1 MAAEARGP
9 WRFGSLLA
17 ALIFFTLL
25 MPFIAEADFAGRTF
39 VRVGLSVVL
48 LTAIYAVSDKRWVFI
63 VALVFAIP
71 TLTAEWTTHFI
82 HTQTSSIARLW
93 LSASFFWFTAAV
105 VLAGVLRQREVSA
118 DTILGGIS
126 VYLLMVLAFTL
137 LHLLVATLQPGAYQV
152 ASAGPSRFD
161 VEDFALAL
169 YFSFVTLTTLGYG
182 DITPLSRFAQM
193 LTGVEAMTGQL
204 FVAILIAR
212 LVALHVGQRARDEG

>member
-1 MAAEARGP
+1 MAAEAREP
-9 WRFGSLLA
+9 WRFGILLA

-25 MPFIAEADFAGRTF
+25 MPFVAEADFAGRTF

-63 VALVFAIP
+63 VALVFALP
-71 TLTAEWTTHFI
+71 TLSAEWATHFI
-82 HTQTSSIARLW
+82 HTPTGSIARLC
-93 LSASFFWFTAAV
+93 LTASFFWFTAAV

-126 VYLLMVLAFTL
+126 VYLLMVLAFAL

-152 ASAGPSRFD
+152 GSAGPSRFI
-161 VEDFALAL
+161 VEDFPLAL

-182 DITPLSRFAQM
+182 DITPASPAAQM
-193 LTGVEAMTGQL
+193 LAGLEAMMGQL
-204 FVAILIAR
+204 FIAILIGR
-212 LVALHVGQRARDEG
+212 LIGLHVGQRAGD

>member
-1 MAAEARGP
+1 MATEARGP
-9 WRFGSLLA
+9 WRFGFLLA

-25 MPFIAEADFAGRTF
+25 MPFVAEADFAGRTF

-63 VALVFAIP
+63 VALAFALP
-71 TLTAEWTTHFI
+71 TLAGEWTTHFV
-82 HTQTSSIARLW
+82 HTQTSSIARLC
-93 LSASFFWFTAAV
+93 LTASFFWFTAAV
-105 VLAGVLRQREVSA
+105 VMAGVLRQREVSA

-182 DITPLSRFAQM
+182 DITPLSRVAQM

-212 LVALHVGQRARDEG
+212 LVGLHIGQRAGD

>member
-1 MAAEARGP
+1 MATEARGP
-9 WRFGSLLA
+9 WRFGILLA
-17 ALIFFTLL
+17 ALVFFTLL
-25 MPFIAEADFAGRTF
+25 MPFVAEADIAGRTF

-63 VALVFAIP
+63 VALVLALP
-71 TLTAEWTTHFI
+71 TLTVQWATHFI
-82 HTQTSSIARLW
+82 HTPAGSIARLC

-152 ASAGPSRFD
+152 VSAGYSRFG

-212 LVALHVGQRARDEG
+212 LVGMHVGQRPRDEG

>member
-1 MAAEARGP
+1 MAAEAREP
-9 WRFGSLLA
+9 WRFGILLA

-25 MPFIAEADFAGRTF
+25 MPFGAEAGFAGRTF

-48 LTAIYAVSDKRWVFI
+48 LTAIYAMSDKRWVFM
-63 VALVFAIP
+63 VALVFALP
-71 TLTAEWTTHFI
+71 TLSAEWATHFI
-82 HTQTSSIARLW
+82 HIPTVSIARLC
-93 LSASFFWFTAAV
+93 LSASFFWFTAVV

-152 ASAGPSRFD
+152 GSAGPSRFN
-161 VEDFALAL
+161 VEDFPLAL

-182 DITPLSRFAQM
+182 DITPVSRVAQM
-193 LTGVEAMTGQL
+193 LTGVEAMMGQL

-212 LVALHVGQRARDEG
+212 LVGLHVGQRAGD

>member
-1 MAAEARGP
+1 MAAEAHGP
-9 WRFGSLLA
+9 WRFGMLLA

-25 MPFIAEADFAGRTF
+25 MPFVAEAGFAGRTF

-48 LTAIYAVSDKRWVFI
+48 LTAIYAMSDKRWVFM
-63 VALVFAIP
+63 VALVFALP
-71 TLTAEWTTHFI
+71 TLSAEWATHFI
-82 HTQTSSIARLW
+82 HIPTVSIARLC

-105 VLAGVLRQREVSA
+105 VLAGVLRQRAVSA

-137 LHLLVATLQPGAYQV
+137 LHLLVASLEPGAYQV
-152 ASAGPSRFD
+152 GSAGPSRFN
-161 VEDFALAL
+161 VEDFPLAL

-182 DITPLSRFAQM
+182 DITPVSRVAQM
-193 LTGVEAMTGQL
+193 LTGVEAMMGQL

-212 LVALHVGQRARDEG
+212 LVGLHVGQRAGD